1 MCYIELRLPQQSVS
15 LPPSCRGG
23 NSSSE
28 DTSDLPK
35 GMQPGTSSVGSR
47 PKSDQPPKPFHPSL
61 DSLKYSTYI
70 FSVGSTLTSYL
81 RAGLLS
87 QVVENLH
94 AFLVQRGFLLHRASN
109 FICKCREM
117 IFHTPVP
124 GASTQLLFPSYFFPF
139 SKLRVLTVSKTRTQR
154 R

>member
-47 PKSDQPPKPFHPSL
+47 PKSDQPPKPFHPSG
-61 DSLKYSTYI
+61 
-70 FSVGSTLTSYL
+70 FSKVLNLHLQRSSTLTSYL

-94 AFLVQRGFLLHRASN
+94 AFLVQRGFLLHRDSN

-124 GASTQLLFPSYFFPF
+124 GASTQLLFPSYFFSF